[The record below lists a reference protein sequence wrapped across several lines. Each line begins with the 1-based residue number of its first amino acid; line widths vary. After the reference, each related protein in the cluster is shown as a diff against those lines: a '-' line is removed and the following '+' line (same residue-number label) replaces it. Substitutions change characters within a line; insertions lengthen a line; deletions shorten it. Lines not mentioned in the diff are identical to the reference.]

1 MIPLNQKSYLAGN
14 WVAPA
19 GKSFPSLNPRTG
31 ETVATY
37 TSSGPAEA
45 DRALAAAREA
55 YAEYRL
61 RSGKDIAG
69 FLGAIADEIEALGDS
84 LLDIADRET
93 GLGLPRLTGERART
107 CGQIRAFA
115 RLAEAGQWVG
125 ASIDTAQPD
134 RQPAPK
140 SDIRRML
147 RPIGPVAVFGAS
159 NFPFAFGAVGGDTA
173 SALAAG
179 NPVVVKGHSFHPATN
194 ELFAQAVDKAI
205 RSHRMPPGVFSLLLG
220 NGHELGAALVK
231 HPFTQAVGF
240 TGSLKGGRVF
250 MDLAAARAV
259 PIPVYTEMGSI
270 NPVFVCAGAL
280 KARAESIA
288 AGLSASATLG
298 TGQFCTSPGVV
309 VVAKESSALSTPASA
324 ASSPAS
330 AASAPSSAAFETFL
344 REKFAEK
351 PRGVM
356 LHSRIGTAFAQAVGE
371 TARRS
376 DVQALTPIDEGNGNV
391 LTPPNVVLRTSAK
404 AFLAD
409 RQLSEEIFG
418 PAVLLVECDDAEQMR
433 EVALS
438 LAGNL
443 TATLHA
449 DGNDQAQAAELLR
462 ILEQKAGRV
471 IVNGYPTGVEV
482 CPSMQHGGPY
492 PAASLAFFTS
502 VGEDAILRFARPVAY
517 QGVPDALL
525 PEALR
530 DGNPYGIFRK
540 LNGKL
545 TRDPVGSP

>member
-1 MIPLNQKSYLAGN
+1 MIPLNQKSYIGGN
-14 WVAPA
+14 WAAPG
-19 GKSFPSLNPRTG
+19 GKTFSSLNPRTG
-31 ETVATY
+31 ETVASY
-37 TSSGPAEA
+37 ASSGPAEVEQ
-45 DRALAAAREA
+45 ALRAAREA
-55 YAEYRL
+55 YAEYRRL
-61 RSGKDIAG
+61 DGKTIAG
-69 FLGAIADEIEALGDS
+69 FLDAIANEIDTLGDA
-84 LLDIADRET
+84 LLETADRET

-134 RQPAPK
+134 RQPLPK
-140 SDIRRML
+140 PGIRRML
-147 RPIGPVAVFGAS
+147 RPIGPVVVFGAS
-159 NFPFAFGAVGGDTA
+159 NFPFAFGAMGGDTA

-205 RSHRMPPGVFSLLLG
+205 RSRGMPRGVFSLLLG

-240 TGSLKGGRVF
+240 TGSLQGGRTF
-250 MDLAAARAV
+250 MDLAAAREV
-259 PIPVYTEMGSI
+259 PIPVFTEMGSI

-280 KARAESIA
+280 KSRAEAIA
-288 AGLSASATLG
+288 TGLSASATLG

-309 VVAKESSALSTPASA
+309 A
-324 ASSPAS
+324 AVKD
-330 AASAPSSAAFETFL
+330 AAFPAFEKAL

-351 PRGVM
+351 PRGVL
-356 LHSRIGTAFAQAVGE
+356 LHSRIGKAFAQAVGE
-371 TARRS
+371 AARHS
-376 DVQALTPIDEGNGNV
+376 DVQALTPVDDGDGNV
-391 LTPPNVVLRTSAK
+391 MTPPNVVLRTSAK
-404 AFLAD
+404 TFLAD
-409 RQLSEEIFG
+409 RKLSEEIFG
-418 PAVLLVECDDAEQMR
+418 PAVLLVACDDAGQMR

-443 TATLHA
+443 TATVHA
-449 DGNDQAQAAELLR
+449 DGDDRDQAAGLLE

-540 LNGKL
+540 VDGKL
-545 TRDPVGSP
+545 TRDPVGTP

>member
-1 MIPLNQKSYLAGN
+1 MIPLNQKSYIAGE
-14 WVAPA
+14 WVSPD
-19 GKSFPSLNPRTG
+19 GKSFSSLNPRTG

-37 TSSGPAEA
+37 ASSGAAEA
-45 DRALAAAREA
+45 EQALAAAREA
-55 YAEYRL
+55 YGEYRL
-61 RSGKDIAG
+61 LGGKAIAG
-69 FLGAIADEIEALGDS
+69 FLSAIADEIERLGEG
-84 LLDIADRET
+84 LLETSDRET
-93 GLGLPRLTGERART
+93 GLGIPRLTGERART

-115 RLAEAGQWVG
+115 RLAEDGQWVG

-140 SDIRRML
+140 PDIRRML

-159 NFPFAFGAVGGDTA
+159 NFPFAFGAMGGDTA

-205 RSHRMPPGVFSLLLG
+205 RSRGMPRGVFSLLLG

-240 TGSLKGGRVF
+240 TGSLKGGRTF
-250 MDLAAARAV
+250 MDLAAAREV
-259 PIPVYTEMGSI
+259 PIPVFTEMGSI

-280 KARAESIA
+280 KSRAESIA
-288 AGLSASATLG
+288 SGLSASATLG

-309 VVAKESSALSTPASA
+309 VAVKNATF
-324 ASSPAS
+324 
-330 AASAPSSAAFETFL
+330 AAFENGL

-351 PRGVM
+351 PRGVL
-356 LHSRIGTAFAQAVGE
+356 LHSRIGKAFAEAVGE
-371 TARRS
+371 AGQHS
-376 DVQALTPIDEGNGNV
+376 GVDVLTLVDDPEVSV
-391 LTPPNVVLRTSAK
+391 LTPPNVVLRTPAK
-404 AFLAD
+404 TFLSN
-409 RQLSEEIFG
+409 RKLSEEIFG
-418 PAVLLVECDDAEQMR
+418 PAVLLVVCDDAGQMR
-433 EVALS
+433 EVARN

-443 TATLHA
+443 TATIQA
-449 DGNDQAQAAELLR
+449 DGDDRAQVAELLE

-517 QGVPDALL
+517 QGVPNALL

-530 DGNPYGIFRK
+530 DENPHGIFRK
-540 LNGKL
+540 VNGKL
-545 TRDPVGSP
+545 TREPVKTA

>member
-1 MIPLNQKSYLAGN
+1 MIALHRKSYIAGE

-19 GKSFPSLNPRTG
+19 GKTFSSVDPRNG
-31 ETVATY
+31 ETVAGY
-37 TSSGPAEA
+37 SSCGQAEVE
-45 DRALAAAREA
+45 RALAAARAA
-55 YAEYRL
+55 YAPYRRL
-61 RSGKDIAG
+61 GKGEVAA
-69 FLGAIADEIEALGDS
+69 FLDAIAAEIEALGDG
-84 LLDIADRET
+84 LLETADRET

-115 RLAEAGQWVG
+115 RIAESGQWVN
-125 ASIDTAQPD
+125 ASIDRAQPD
-134 RQPAPK
+134 RQPLPK
-140 SDIRRML
+140 PDIRRML

-205 RSHRMPPGVFSLLLG
+205 RSRGLPAGVFSLLLG

-231 HPFTQAVGF
+231 HPYTQAVGF
-240 TGSLKGGRVF
+240 TGSLQGGRTF
-250 MDLAAARAV
+250 MDLAAAREV

-270 NPVFVCAGAL
+270 NPVFICAAAL
-280 KARAESIA
+280 KSRAGSIA

-309 VVAKESSALSTPASA
+309 VAVKDAD
-324 ASSPAS
+324 
-330 AASAPSSAAFETFL
+330 FEKAL
-344 REKFAEK
+344 RERFAEK
-351 PRGVM
+351 PRGVL
-356 LHSRIGTAFAQAVGE
+356 LHSRIGKAFAEGVAE
-371 TARRS
+371 AARHAG
-376 DVQALTPIDEGNGNV
+376 VEALTPLEKANDNIM
-391 LTPPNVVLRTSAK
+391 TPPNVVLKVPAK

-409 RQLSEEIFG
+409 RRLSEEIFG
-418 PAVLLVECDDAEQMR
+418 PAALLVVCDDAAQML
-433 EVALS
+433 EVARG

-443 TATLHA
+443 TATVHA
-449 DGNDQAQAAELLR
+449 DDGDRAQAADLLDV
-462 ILEQKAGRV
+462 LEQKAGRV

-502 VGEDAILRFARPVAY
+502 VGADAILRFARPVAY

-530 DGNPYGIFRK
+530 DANPWGIFRK
-540 LNGKL
+540 VDGAL
-545 TRDPVGSP
+545 TREPAGSP

>member
-1 MIPLNQKSYLAGN
+1 MIPLHQKSYLAGE
-14 WVAPA
+14 WIAPA
-19 GKSFPSLNPRTG
+19 GKTFSSLDPRTG
-31 ETVATY
+31 ATVATY
-37 TSSGPAEA
+37 ASSGPAEA
-45 DRALAAAREA
+45 ERALAAARDA
-55 YAEYRL
+55 YAAYRL
-61 RSGKDIAG
+61 LDGKGIAG
-69 FLGAIADEIEALGDS
+69 FLGAIADEIEALGDG
-84 LLDIADRET
+84 LLEIADRET

-115 RLAEAGQWVG
+115 RMAAEGQWVG

-134 RQPAPK
+134 RQPVPK
-140 SDIRRML
+140 PDIRRML

-205 RSHRMPPGVFSLLLG
+205 RSRGMPAGVFSLLLG
-220 NGHELGAALVK
+220 NGHELGAALVR

-240 TGSLKGGRVF
+240 TGSLRGGRTF
-250 MDLAAARAV
+250 MDLAAAREI

-280 KARAESIA
+280 QARAESIA
-288 AGLSASATLG
+288 MGLSASVTLG

-309 VVAKESSALSTPASA
+309 A
-324 ASSPAS
+324 AVKG
-330 AASAPSSAAFETFL
+330 AAFAAFENAL
-344 REKFAEK
+344 RAKFAEK

-356 LHSRIGTAFAQAVGE
+356 LHSRIGKAFAQAIGE
-371 TARRS
+371 AARRPE
-376 DVQALTPIDEGNGNV
+376 VQALTPVDEGNGNA
-391 LTPPNVVLRTSAK
+391 LTPPNVVLKTEAK

-409 RQLSEEIFG
+409 RALSEEIFG
-418 PAVLLVECDDAEQMR
+418 PALLLVACDDAGQMR
-433 EVALS
+433 EVARG

-449 DGNDQAQAAELLR
+449 DGSDQAQAAELLG

-492 PAASLAFFTS
+492 PAASLAYFTS
-502 VGEDAILRFARPVAY
+502 VGADAILRFARPVAY
-517 QGVPDALL
+517 QGVPDTLL

-530 DGNPYGIFRK
+530 DGNPLGIYRK
-540 LNGKL
+540 VNGEF
-545 TRDPVGSP
+545 TRDPVKAP